1 MADDK
6 QTTDL
11 ALTNSGGEHAL
22 MAGSD
27 MDHDTQ
33 NPDIN
38 EKSSKMDFTVGD
50 LDLLRQVVLVLSISI
65 CVALIVMLFFWVRE
79 PDMRPLGAYETEEL
93 IPVLDYLD
101 QQKQQYKLDGN
112 TILVPVSD
120 YNSLKLSMVRAGLNQ
135 NRQAGDEILMQDM
148 GFGVS
153 QRLEQERL
161 KLSRERQLA
170 KAIEEMRQV
179 NKARVLLALPKQSV
193 FVRHNQEASASVFLT
208 VRTGANLKQEEID
221 AVVDM
226 VASAVPGMKP
236 SRVTVTDQHGR
247 LLSSGSQDPVSAARR
262 KEQELEKQ
270 QEEALRGKIDS
281 VLIPILGLG
290 NYTAQV
296 DIELDFSAVEQ
307 TRKVFDP
314 NTPATRSEYTLEDYN
329 NGNVVAGVPGA
340 LSNQP
345 PADASIPQD
354 VAQMKDGSVMGQGS
368 VHKEA
373 TRNYELDT
381 TISHERKQSGV
392 INRQTVA
399 VAVKSRSSVNPDTG
413 EVTYTPLSEAD
424 LNSIRQVLIGTVG
437 YSENRG
443 DLLNVLSMPFAEP
456 EMEQIVDVPIWEHP
470 NFNDWVRWF
479 ASALVIIIVILVL
492 VRPAMKKLINP
503 AADNDDQMYGPDGM
517 PIGADGETS
526 LIGSDI
532 DGGELF
538 EFGSGIDLPNL
549 HKDEDV
555 LVKPSTCLGGK
566 RARTRGSSSEE
577 LDAKWLKTIKMVE
590 KWSNQPLI
598 SVKFPVKKKQPFC
611 CSV

>member
-503 AADNDDQMYGPDGM
+503 AADDDDHMYGPDGM

-555 LVKPSTCLGGK
+555 LKAVRALVANEPELAAQVVKNWMQNG
-566 RARTRGSSSEE
+566 
-577 LDAKWLKTIKMVE
+577 
-590 KWSNQPLI
+590 
-598 SVKFPVKKKQPFC
+598 
-611 CSV
+611 

>member
-27 MDHDTQ
+27 MDHDAQ

-555 LVKPSTCLGGK
+555 LKAVRALVANEPELAAQVVKNWMQNG
-566 RARTRGSSSEE
+566 
-577 LDAKWLKTIKMVE
+577 
-590 KWSNQPLI
+590 
-598 SVKFPVKKKQPFC
+598 
-611 CSV
+611 

>member
-456 EMEQIVDVPIWEHP
+456 EMEQIVDIPIWEHP

-555 LVKPSTCLGGK
+555 LKAVRALVANEPELAAQVVKNWMQNG
-566 RARTRGSSSEE
+566 
-577 LDAKWLKTIKMVE
+577 
-590 KWSNQPLI
+590 
-598 SVKFPVKKKQPFC
+598 
-611 CSV
+611 

>member
-413 EVTYTPLSEAD
+413 EVAYTPLSEAD

-503 AADNDDQMYGPDGM
+503 AADDDDQMYGPDGM

-555 LVKPSTCLGGK
+555 LKAVRALVANEPELAAQVVKNWMQNG
-566 RARTRGSSSEE
+566 
-577 LDAKWLKTIKMVE
+577 
-590 KWSNQPLI
+590 
-598 SVKFPVKKKQPFC
+598 
-611 CSV
+611 

>member
-1 MADDK
+1 M
-6 QTTDL
+6 
-11 ALTNSGGEHAL
+11 TNSGGEHAL

-112 TILVPVSD
+112 TIFVPVSD

-503 AADNDDQMYGPDGM
+503 AADDDDQMYGPDGM

-555 LVKPSTCLGGK
+555 LKAVRALVANEPELAAQVVKNWMQNG
-566 RARTRGSSSEE
+566 
-577 LDAKWLKTIKMVE
+577 
-590 KWSNQPLI
+590 
-598 SVKFPVKKKQPFC
+598 
-611 CSV
+611 

>member
-27 MDHDTQ
+27 IDHDTQ

-296 DIELDFSAVEQ
+296 DIQLDFSAVEQ
-307 TRKVFDP
+307 TRKMFDP

-413 EVTYTPLSEAD
+413 EITYTPLSEAD

-503 AADNDDQMYGPDGM
+503 AADDDDQMYGPDGM

-555 LVKPSTCLGGK
+555 LKAVRALVANEPELAAQVVKNWMQNG
-566 RARTRGSSSEE
+566 
-577 LDAKWLKTIKMVE
+577 
-590 KWSNQPLI
+590 
-598 SVKFPVKKKQPFC
+598 
-611 CSV
+611 

>member
-1 MADDK
+1 MAEDK

-11 ALTNSGGEHAL
+11 TVTSGSDHAL
-22 MAGSD
+22 MASSD
-27 MDHDTQ
+27 LDMDTQ
-33 NPDIN
+33 NPDLE
-38 EKSSKMDFTVGD
+38 EKSSSKSDFAMGD

-79 PDMRPLGAYETEEL
+79 PEMRPLGAYETEEL

-101 QQKQQYKLDGN
+101 QQKLTYKLDGN
-112 TILVPVSD
+112 TILVPSSE
-120 YNSLKLSMVRAGLNQ
+120 YNSLKLNLVRAGLNQ
-135 NRQAGDEILMQDM
+135 NKQAGDEILMQDM

-170 KAIEEMRQV
+170 KAIEEMKLV

-193 FVRHNQEASASVFLT
+193 FVRHNQDASASVFLT
-208 VRTGANLKQEEID
+208 LRTGANLKQEEVDSI
-221 AVVDM
+221 VDM

-236 SRVTVTDQHGR
+236 NRITVTDQHGR
-247 LLSSGSQDPVSAARR
+247 LLSSGSQDPVSSARR
-262 KEQELEKQ
+262 KEQELERK
-270 QEEALRGKIDS
+270 QEEALREKIDS
-281 VLIPILGLG
+281 VLIPILGFG

-296 DIELDFSAVEQ
+296 DIQLDFSAIEQ
-307 TRKVFDP
+307 TRKRFDP

-354 VAQMKDGSVMGQGS
+354 VAQMKDGSVLGQGS

-373 TRNYELDT
+373 TRNFELDT

-392 INRQTVA
+392 VNRQTVA
-399 VAVKSRSSVNPDTG
+399 VAIKNRPSVNPETG
-413 EVTYTPLSEAD
+413 EVTYTPLSESEISAV
-424 LNSIRQVLIGTVG
+424 RQVLIGTVG
-437 YSENRG
+437 FDENRG
-443 DLLNVLSMPFAEP
+443 DLLNVLSMQFAEP
-456 EMEQIVDVPIWEHP
+456 EVESMVDVPIWEHP

-479 ASALVIIIVILVL
+479 ASALVIVVVVLVL
-492 VRPAMKKLINP
+492 VRPALKKLLNP
-503 AADNDDQMYGPDGM
+503 AADDDDSMYGPDGL

-526 LIGSDI
+526 LIGSGI
-532 DGGELF
+532 DGGDLF

-555 LVKPSTCLGGK
+555 LKAVRALVANEPELAAQVVKNWMQN
-566 RARTRGSSSEE
+566 A
-577 LDAKWLKTIKMVE
+577 
-590 KWSNQPLI
+590 
-598 SVKFPVKKKQPFC
+598 
-611 CSV
+611 

>member
-93 IPVLDYLD
+93 IPVLDCLD

-555 LVKPSTCLGGK
+555 LKAVRALVANEPELAAQVVKNWMQNG
-566 RARTRGSSSEE
+566 
-577 LDAKWLKTIKMVE
+577 
-590 KWSNQPLI
+590 
-598 SVKFPVKKKQPFC
+598 
-611 CSV
+611 

>member
-11 ALTNSGGEHAL
+11 ALSNGGEHGLVSSTDLDGGA
-22 MAGSD
+22 
-27 MDHDTQ
+27 Q
-33 NPDIN
+33 NPDLD
-38 EKSSKMDFTVGD
+38 EKSSSKLDFAMGD
-50 LDLLRQVVLVLSISI
+50 LDLLRQIVLVLSISI
-65 CVALIVMLFFWVRE
+65 CVALIVMLFFWVKE
-79 PDMRPLGAYETEEL
+79 PEMRPLGAYETEEL

-101 QQKQQYKLDGN
+101 QQKQTYKLDGN
-112 TILVPVSD
+112 TILVPNSD
-120 YNSLKLSMVRAGLNQ
+120 YNSIKLNMVRAGLNQ
-135 NRQAGDEILMQDM
+135 SRQAGDDILLQDM

-161 KLSRERQLA
+161 KLSRERQLG

-208 VRTGANLKQEEID
+208 LRTGSNLKQEEVDSI
-221 AVVDM
+221 VDM
-226 VASAVPGMKP
+226 VASAVPGMTP
-236 SRVTVTDQHGR
+236 TRVTVTDQHGR

-262 KEQELEKQ
+262 KEQELERKQ
-270 QEEALRGKIDS
+270 EQNLRDKIDS

-296 DIELDFSAVEQ
+296 DIELDFSAIEQ
-307 TRKVFDP
+307 TRKRFDP

-373 TRNYELDT
+373 TRNFELDT
-381 TISHERKQSGV
+381 TISHERKQTGV

-399 VAVKSRSSVNPDTG
+399 VAVKNRSSVNADTG
-413 EVTYTPLSEAD
+413 EVTYTPLSESE

-437 YSENRG
+437 YNENRG
-443 DLLNVLSMPFAEP
+443 DLLNVLSMQFVEP
-456 EMEQIVDVPIWEHP
+456 EMDQLADVPIWDNP
-470 NFNDWVRWF
+470 NFSDWIRWL
-479 ASALVIIIVILVL
+479 ASALVIIVVVLVL
-492 VRPAMKKLINP
+492 VRPALKKLLNP
-503 AADNDDQMYGPDGM
+503 AAEDDEQLYGPDGL

-532 DGGELF
+532 EGGELF

-555 LVKPSTCLGGK
+555 LKAVRALVANEPELAAQVVKNWMQN
-566 RARTRGSSSEE
+566 A
-577 LDAKWLKTIKMVE
+577 
-590 KWSNQPLI
+590 
-598 SVKFPVKKKQPFC
+598 
-611 CSV
+611 

>member
-6 QTTDL
+6 KTTDL

-503 AADNDDQMYGPDGM
+503 AADDDDQMYGPDGM

-555 LVKPSTCLGGK
+555 LKAVRALVANEPELAAQVVKNWMQNG
-566 RARTRGSSSEE
+566 
-577 LDAKWLKTIKMVE
+577 
-590 KWSNQPLI
+590 
-598 SVKFPVKKKQPFC
+598 
-611 CSV
+611 

>member
-413 EVTYTPLSEAD
+413 EITYTPLSEAD

-503 AADNDDQMYGPDGM
+503 AADDDDQMYGPDGM

-555 LVKPSTCLGGK
+555 LKAVRALVANEPELAAQVVKNWMQNG
-566 RARTRGSSSEE
+566 
-577 LDAKWLKTIKMVE
+577 
-590 KWSNQPLI
+590 
-598 SVKFPVKKKQPFC
+598 
-611 CSV
+611 

>member
-1 MADDK
+1 M
-6 QTTDL
+6 
-11 ALTNSGGEHAL
+11 
-22 MAGSD
+22 
-27 MDHDTQ
+27 
-33 NPDIN
+33 
-38 EKSSKMDFTVGD
+38 
-50 LDLLRQVVLVLSISI
+50 
-65 CVALIVMLFFWVRE
+65 
-79 PDMRPLGAYETEEL
+79 
-93 IPVLDYLD
+93 
-101 QQKQQYKLDGN
+101 
-112 TILVPVSD
+112 
-120 YNSLKLSMVRAGLNQ
+120 
-135 NRQAGDEILMQDM
+135 
-148 GFGVS
+148 
-153 QRLEQERL
+153 
-161 KLSRERQLA
+161 
-170 KAIEEMRQV
+170 
-179 NKARVLLALPKQSV
+179 
-193 FVRHNQEASASVFLT
+193 
-208 VRTGANLKQEEID
+208 
-221 AVVDM
+221 
-226 VASAVPGMKP
+226 
-236 SRVTVTDQHGR
+236 
-247 LLSSGSQDPVSAARR
+247 
-262 KEQELEKQ
+262 
-270 QEEALRGKIDS
+270 
-281 VLIPILGLG
+281 LIPILGLG

-517 PIGADGETS
+517 PIGADGEKS

-555 LVKPSTCLGGK
+555 LKAVRALVANEPELAAQVVKNWMQNG
-566 RARTRGSSSEE
+566 
-577 LDAKWLKTIKMVE
+577 
-590 KWSNQPLI
+590 
-598 SVKFPVKKKQPFC
+598 
-611 CSV
+611 